1 MIKTYRFRQIRIDRR
16 LYLRIKHYCISHDKK
31 ISEFFEEILSWYV
44 NQLRPIHPITYQ
56 ACRQED
62 YLMTIR
68 ISNRL
73 AETVDEIAKQEKISA
88 ARIVSTALT
97 LYLKDNQI

>member
-1 MIKTYRFRQIRIDRR
+1 
-16 LYLRIKHYCISHDKK
+16 
-31 ISEFFEEILSWYV
+31 
-44 NQLRPIHPITYQ
+44 
-56 ACRQED
+56 
-62 YLMTIR
+62 MTIR